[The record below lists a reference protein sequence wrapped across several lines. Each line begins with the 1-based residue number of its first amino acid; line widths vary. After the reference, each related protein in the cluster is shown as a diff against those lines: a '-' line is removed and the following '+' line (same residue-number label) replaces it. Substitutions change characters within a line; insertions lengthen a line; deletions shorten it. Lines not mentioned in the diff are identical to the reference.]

1 VQKVFQ
7 TVSKIHSQVR
17 ITETQAGCLIW
28 FPSQRNS
35 KPNHTKSSVPRW
47 PGCSMNSRIQDSFK
61 NLRHKGTHIFWPV
74 MFSNCSN
81 ELAAHVHE
89 LEFLSVKRFSC
100 VKSGGAGGRSSLTH
114 WAIAARPHSSHTKI
128 KLL

>member
-1 VQKVFQ
+1 MQKVFQ

-35 KPNHTKSSVPRW
+35 KPNHTASSVPRW

-89 LEFLSVKRFSC
+89 LEFLSVKRVVELELHQVSHIGPSQPGPILHTRKSSC
-100 VKSGGAGGRSSLTH
+100 CKA
-114 WAIAARPHSSHTKI
+114 K
-128 KLL
+128 